1 MWREVMVV
9 KNAYVAQSWK
19 ELLNAEAISVR
30 VVPVTSHI
38 WPEAPDF
45 EPRRIYVPDSK
56 THVVQ
61 EILRKI

>member
-19 ELLNAEAISVR
+19 ELLNAEAVAVR
-30 VVPVTSHI
+30 VVPVATRI
-38 WPEAPDF
+38 WTAAPDF

-56 THVVQ
+56 THVVR